1 MAINADQT
9 QILNNCQAF
18 LSQIATALATGQTIS
33 SQLASQGVPVLKGE
47 VDAVVAALQSVSV
60 ASLAAV
66 LASDNEFA
74 QVT

>member
-9 QILNNCQAF
+9 QIFPYRQAF

-33 SQLASQGVPVLKGE
+33 SQLASQGVPARKGE

-74 QVT
+74 QAT